1 MGMAK
6 GVGRLAF
13 GVGRGAW
20 GVGRGAFGVGR
31 SAFGVG
37 CGALGV
43 GVVLGVMAGAVSGQA
58 DHPGKATYDRWCA
71 GCHGVEG
78 DGLGPAAGW
87 MLPRPRDF
95 TRAQYQIKTT
105 AAEALAR
112 DADILRMI
120 DEGMPGTAMPG
131 WRGQLSSRDRDALVD
146 YLKSFS
152 PFFAGEADPAPLSVG
167 RAPRATD
174 RALAEGRRVYDE
186 IECWQ
191 CHGQAGRA
199 DGTSVPELEDDRG
212 YPIRPA
218 DLTQNWL
225 FNGGGSVEDIFLRLM
240 TGLDGTPMPS
250 QSDLIEAGVIT
261 EEELWQVALYV
272 RSLSP
277 ERPPRVPD
285 VIRAAL
291 SQNGLPA
298 SVDDPAWDDVDRYY
312 IPMVGQIIVEPR
324 WFSPTVNAVWVQAMH
339 DGREL
344 VLRLTWHDPSRSPD
358 PAWEEWRSRMVAVME
373 PREGPEPAADAP
385 DRFTIQLPAVMPEGR
400 DLPFF
405 LGGDTRRPVYLWRWR
420 SDREGIEEAV
430 GTGLDQVDPLPAL
443 PGAPTAAAQFEDGA
457 WRLYLRRSLDAN
469 EAEQRLAMPQG
480 EPIPIAFFAQDGSS
494 GETDHRGSISA
505 WYFLHLDTPV
515 AATVYTVPVAVTL
528 LTALMFVGIVA
539 RARRS
544 HRAASGKTE
553 KTETEPDTLSQGA

>member
-1 MGMAK
+1 MRTGMGVWRLPFGATGAGSVAAGSGFAMAAALVWA
-6 GVGRLAF
+6 VGAAPLA
-13 GVGRGAW
+13 
-20 GVGRGAFGVGR
+20 
-31 SAFGVG
+31 
-37 CGALGV
+37 
-43 GVVLGVMAGAVSGQA
+43 GQA

-78 DGLGPAAGW
+78 DGQGPAAAW

-105 AAEALAR
+105 GAEALAS
-112 DADILRMI
+112 DADIRRMI

-131 WRGQLSSRDRDALVD
+131 WRGQLSSRERDALVD

-152 PFFAGEADPAPLSVG
+152 PFFTGEGPPERLPVG
-167 RAPRATD
+167 RAPRATQE
-174 RALAEGRRVYDE
+174 ALAEGRRVYDE

-212 YPIRPA
+212 DPIRPA

-225 FNGGGSVEDIFLRLM
+225 FNGGSSAEDIFIRLM

-250 QSDLIEAGVIT
+250 QADLIDGGVIT
-261 EEELWQVALYV
+261 EEELWHVALYV

-277 ERPPRVPD
+277 ERPPRIPD

-291 SQNGLPA
+291 TEDALPA
-298 SVDDPAWDDVDRYY
+298 SGDDAAWDDIERYY
-312 IPMVGQIIVEPR
+312 IPLVGQIIVEPR
-324 WFSPTVNAVWVQAMH
+324 WFSPTVNAVWVQAVH

-344 VLRLTWHDPSRSPD
+344 ALRLTWHDPSRSPD
-358 PAWEEWRSRMVAVME
+358 PAWEEWRTRMVAVME
-373 PREGPEPAADAP
+373 PHESPEPEADAP
-385 DRFTIQLPAVMPEGR
+385 DRLTIQFPAVMPEGR

-405 LGGDTRRPVYLWRWR
+405 LGGDDRRPAYLWRWS
-420 SDREGIEEAV
+420 SDRDGIEEAV
-430 GTGLDQVDPLPAL
+430 GRGLDSVEPLPPL
-443 PGAPTAAAQFEDGA
+443 QDSPTASAQFEDGA
-457 WRLYLRRSLDAN
+457 WRLYVRRSLDA
-469 EAEQRLAMPQG
+469 EAPDQRLAMPRG

-494 GETDHRGSISA
+494 GETHHRGAISA

-515 AATVYTVPVAVTL
+515 AATVYTVPLTATV
-528 LTALMFVGIVA
+528 LTALLFVGIVV
-539 RARRS
+539 RARKT
-544 HRAASGKTE
+544 HRAVRSAE
-553 KTETEPDTLSQGA
+553 AEPETLPEGA

>member
-1 MGMAK
+1 MRALSVGRRAFDVGGGAPGGAPDRASPGNAGFALGMA
-6 GVGRLAF
+6 LI
-13 GVGRGAW
+13 
-20 GVGRGAFGVGR
+20 
-31 SAFGVG
+31 
-37 CGALGV
+37 LGV
-43 GVVLGVMAGAVSGQA
+43 AAAPLAGQQTE
-58 DHPGKATYDRWCA
+58 HPGKAPYDKWCA

-78 DGLGPAAGW
+78 DGQGPAAAW

-105 AAEALAR
+105 GAEALAS

-131 WRGQLSSRDRDALVD
+131 WRDQLSRRERDALVE
-146 YLKSFS
+146 YLKTFS
-152 PFFAGEADPAPLSVG
+152 PFFAGEASPERLSVG
-167 RAPRATD
+167 RAPRATAD
-174 RALAEGRRVYDE
+174 ALAEGRRLYDE

-212 YPIRPA
+212 DPIRPA

-225 FNGGGSVEDIFLRLM
+225 FNGGGSAEDIFIRLM

-261 EEELWQVALYV
+261 EEQLWQVALYV

-291 SQNGLPA
+291 SPNGLPA

-312 IPMVGQIIVEPR
+312 IPLVGQIIVEPR
-324 WFSPTVNAVWVQAMH
+324 WFSPTVNAVWVQALH

-344 VLRLTWHDPSRSPD
+344 ALRLTWHDPSRSPD
-358 PAWEEWRSRMVAVME
+358 PAWEEWRTRMVAIME
-373 PREGPEPAADAP
+373 PREGPEPEADAP
-385 DRFTIQLPAVMPEGR
+385 DRFTIQFPAVMPDGR

-405 LGGDTRRPVYLWRWR
+405 LGGDNRRPAYLWRWR
-420 SDREGIEEAV
+420 SDREGIEEAAGRGV
-430 GTGLDQVDPLPAL
+430 DSVDPLPPL
-443 PGAPTAAAQFEDGA
+443 PGAPTAAAAFEDGA
-457 WRLYLRRSLDAN
+457 WRLYVRRTLDAS
-469 EAEQRLAMPQG
+469 EPEQRLAMPQG

-494 GETDHRGSISA
+494 GETHHRGAISA

-515 AATVYTVPVAVTL
+515 TATIYTVPISVVL
-528 LTALMFVGIVA
+528 LTALLGIGVVA
-539 RARRS
+539 RARRT
-544 HRAASGKTE
+544 HRATR
-553 KTETEPDTLSQGA
+553 TETEPATRPEGA